1 MKAQPGFHCRLRV
14 AMGTN
19 GMKTAEDLA
28 KATKLSRAKAYRL
41 LAVNEATR
49 IDALTLFRIAD
60 ATQFSSRWLLSGVGT
75 PSIRMATTP
84 DEQWM
89 IDAYRRLSNDDRT
102 IIRGALT
109 QLTTRA

>member
-1 MKAQPGFHCRLRV
+1 
-14 AMGTN
+14 
-19 GMKTAEDLA
+19 
-28 KATKLSRAKAYRL
+28 
-41 LAVNEATR
+41 
-49 IDALTLFRIAD
+49 
-60 ATQFSSRWLLSGVGT
+60 
-75 PSIRMATTP
+75 MATTP